1 MTDTP
6 QVPSY
11 GVPGAPGPNVTAPAV
26 EPPKMTTWQRLANIF
41 LSPGEVF
48 EDINRKPDF
57 ILPLI
62 LTTVL
67 SLGFY
72 MIVNWQLKLDP
83 YEVAKAG
90 VEKQLEAQGKR
101 MRDLSENER
110 QAYEQG
116 IELSVKFQKYALV
129 LVLVIIPLGITFF
142 AGVYYIGSLLIRG
155 QTSFVKVLSVISY
168 ATFVT
173 DLVKG
178 LLTVLI
184 VAIRP
189 PDMDAILQ
197 QNLVASNLTIL
208 ASRGTPQ
215 WLFTLFQQ
223 FDFFTIWFISLITI
237 GLAAICYKKKPLQI
251 AWLPF
256 GLWVI
261 WIVVRVAL
269 AFIFTGGK

>member
-57 ILPLI
+57 VLPLI
-62 LTTVL
+62 LITVL

-72 MIVNWQLKLDP
+72 LIVNWQLKLDP
-83 YEVAKAG
+83 RETAKAA
-90 VEKQLEAQGKR
+90 VEKQLEQQGKR
-101 MRDLSENER
+101 MRDLSEKER
-110 QAYEQG
+110 EAYEQG
-116 IELSVKFQKYALV
+116 IEFSVAIQKYAFV
-129 LVLVIIPLGITFF
+129 LVLIVVPLGITFF
-142 AGVYYIGSLLIRG
+142 AGIYYIGSLLIRG
-155 QTSFVKVLSVISY
+155 QTSFVKVFAMTTY
-168 ATFVT
+168 ASFVV
-173 DLVKG
+173 DSVKG

-197 QNLVASNLTIL
+197 QNFITSNLTVF
-208 ASRGTPQ
+208 ASRTTPQ
-215 WLFTLFQQ
+215 WLFALFQQ
-223 FDFFTIWFISLITI
+223 FDFFSFWFISLISI
-237 GLAAICYKKKPLQI
+237 GLAAICYKKKPLQVTWI
-251 AWLPF
+251 PI
-256 GLWVI
+256 GLWLFWTLI
-261 WIVVRVAL
+261 RVVF
-269 AFIFTGGK
+269 AFITSGGK

>member
-1 MTDTP
+1 
-6 QVPSY
+6 
-11 GVPGAPGPNVTAPAV
+11 
-26 EPPKMTTWQRLANIF
+26 
-41 LSPGEVF
+41 
-48 EDINRKPDF
+48 
-57 ILPLI
+57 
-62 LTTVL
+62 
-67 SLGFY
+67 
-72 MIVNWQLKLDP
+72 
-83 YEVAKAG
+83 
-90 VEKQLEAQGKR
+90 

-116 IELSVKFQKYALV
+116 IQFSVTIQKYAFILV
-129 LVLVIIPLGITFF
+129 VVFIPLGITFF
-142 AGVYYIGSLLIRG
+142 AGIYYIGSLLIRG

-178 LLTVLI
+178 FLTVLI

-208 ASRGTPQ
+208 ASRTTPQ

-261 WIVVRVAL
+261 WIVVRVVL
-269 AFIFTGGK
+269 AFIFSGGK